1 MLEDSVGSTIVLVA
15 VFLLIIAGAY
25 FSTKFLSVKS
35 AGFMKGKYM
44 QVKERLPLGRD
55 KNLLLVQAGS
65 RYFVVGVTA
74 QTMQVLGTLE
84 EGELT
89 PIPQAEQDK
98 QAFPSFRDWLTKAKR
113 QDGADGPPES
123 ER

>member
-1 MLEDSVGSTIVLVA
+1 MLEDSAGSTIVLVI

-25 FSTKFLSVKS
+25 FSSKFLSVKS

-55 KNLLLVQAGS
+55 KHLLLVQAGT

-74 QTMQVLGTLE
+74 QTMQLLGTVE

-89 PIPQAEQDK
+89 LIPQADQQK
-98 QAFPSFRDWLTKAKR
+98 QVFPSFSDLLMKMKR
-113 QDGADGPPES
+113 QDGIEEHS
-123 ER
+123 E

>member
-1 MLEDSVGSTIVLVA
+1 MLEDSVGSTAILVV

-55 KNLLLVQAGS
+55 KHVLLVQAGN

-74 QTMQVLGTLE
+74 QSMQLLGTVE

-89 PIPQAEQDK
+89 PIVLAEQDK
-98 QAFPSFRDWLTKAKR
+98 QVLPPFRDWLTKAKR
-113 QDGADGPPES
+113 QQGTDGSS
-123 ER
+123 E